1 MKRISKTF
9 FFIITAFTWLSSN
22 AQVKDT
28 AGCQSEKDTLKIFW
42 MNEDAFNFKYQESF
56 FQKIDTTLTGVQKRF
71 LLNENVPFAAKFANS
86 GLAYRNLE
94 FQSSYSFDFVSCR
107 QYYKDYFFSNENA
120 KYYNVISP
128 YANVSYMMGP
138 KREQIFDVIFTR
150 NFKKNLNLSANYKL
164 IHSNGKYKRQK
175 SDDAF
180 VQLTGNYSTKNHRYV
195 VIGNYFYN
203 RLKIQE
209 NGGIKNDSD
218 FTQNVEPNRS
228 YIDVNLE
235 NTDIPTLSNF
245 AENHIK
251 ESGIFIKQ
259 YYFLGFGGKMEND
272 SAKVSNSYVGL
283 GRIFHTFLFK
293 NQSYTYLDQQPLSG
307 FYPSVLISPDSTA
320 DSIHTNTIQNTL
332 SWSNLKFENQSN
344 KQRFVCT
351 FSVMHRFAKLYG
363 YNTDTT
369 VSSIIPSA
377 SIIFK
382 PFSKLEISS
391 NAFYILNGY
400 NKGDYSLTGLLA
412 KSLSSDS
419 SSDERLGVKTDIY
432 KQSAMWFDQKYFANN
447 FSWDYQFNPMTVN
460 KVSVFYND
468 RSFDV
473 TLSYFQIKNYIYY
486 DNFARPKQFTDYLEL
501 LQLNVVKDFK
511 WRKWQIDNKIVY
523 QKNLDADLIPLPEL
537 MTNHAF
543 YFTQNLFKK
552 ALTMQ
557 LGMELTFMSGYNA
570 MAWMPATREFYLQND
585 YKTDNYP
592 FIDLFVNIKIK
603 RANIYLKM
611 DHANS
616 GLMGYN
622 YFLIPHNPMSDRGI
636 KFGVS
641 WKFYN

>member
-1 MKRISKTF
+1 MKRISKI
-9 FFIITAFTWLSSN
+9 FIFVIIAFTWLSSN
-22 AQVKDT
+22 AQVKDS
-28 AGCQSEKDTLKIFW
+28 ASCQSEKDTLKIFW

-71 LLNENVPFAAKFANS
+71 LLNEKVPFAAKFSNS

-94 FQSSYSFDFVSCR
+94 FQSSYSFDFVSSR
-107 QYYKDYFFSNENA
+107 QYYKDYFFTNENA

-128 YANVSYMMGP
+128 YANVSYMMGS

-180 VQLTGNYSTKNHRYV
+180 VQMTGNYSTKNHRYV

-203 RLKIQE
+203 RLNLQE
-209 NGGIKNDSD
+209 NGGIKNDAD
-218 FTQNVEPNRS
+218 FTENLVPNRA
-228 YIDVNLE
+228 YDTVRL
-235 NTDIPTLSNF
+235 DL
-245 AENHIK
+245 AENHLK
-251 ESGIFIKQ
+251 ESGIFVKQ

-272 SAKVSNSYVGL
+272 SSKVSKRYMGL
-283 GRIFHTFLFK
+283 GRISHTFLFK
-293 NQSYTYLDQQPLSG
+293 NQSYTYIDQLPLSG
-307 FYPSVLISPDSTA
+307 FYPAVLITPDTTI
-320 DSIHTNTIQNTL
+320 DTIHTNTIQNTL

-344 KQRFVCT
+344 KQRLICT
-351 FSVMHRFAKLYG
+351 FGVMHRYAKLYS
-363 YNTDTT
+363 YFTDSS
-369 VSSIIPSA
+369 VSSIIPEA
-377 SIIFK
+377 SFIFK
-382 PFSKLEISS
+382 PFSKFGLSS

-400 NKGDYSLTGLLA
+400 NKGDYSLTGLLT

-419 SSDERLGVKTDIY
+419 SSDERIGVKTDIY

-447 FSWDYQFNPMTVN
+447 FSWDYQFNPMTVS
-460 KVSVFYND
+460 KVSVFYNA

-473 TLSYFQIKNYIYY
+473 TLAYYQIKNYIYY
-486 DNFARPKQFTDYLEL
+486 DNYARPKQFADYLEL
-501 LQLNVVKDFK
+501 LQLNVVKNFK

-523 QKNLDADLIPLPEL
+523 QKNLDADIIPLPEL

-543 YFTQNLFKK
+543 YFTQHLFKK

-557 LGMELTFMSGYNA
+557 IGMEVTFMNSYSPLS
-570 MAWMPATREFYLQND
+570 WMPATREFYLQND

-592 FIDLFVNIKIK
+592 FIDFFVNIKIK
-603 RANIYLKM
+603 RASIYLKM

-616 GLMGYN
+616 GFMGYN
-622 YFLIPHNPMSDRGI
+622 YFLIPHNPMSDRSI